1 MDALFG
7 IGIRIMNQPQAFL
20 NGQWIPASEAS
31 VPLGDA
37 GFVLGATIAE
47 QLRTFGGKIFRL
59 EDHLAR
65 MEQSLKILDIDPGMT
80 RQQFV
85 EVAHEL
91 VAKNHRLLAPGDDLG
106 LSIFVTPGLF
116 PSYAPKGVSHPMV
129 CLHTYALP
137 FYLWAQKYATGQALA
152 TTNIEQVSSRS
163 WPASLKCRSRIHYY
177 LADKQAVAI
186 DPQARALLLDAQGFV
201 AEASTANVVVYR
213 ASEGLISPP
222 LTKVLHGIS
231 LSEMIELA
239 QRMGI
244 PFKYRDLTVDDV
256 ATADEVM
263 LSSTPL
269 CLLPVTRFNN
279 RPIGSGAP
287 GPIFAR
293 IMDAWSEAVGIDIVQ
308 QAVRFTVRA

>member
-1 MDALFG
+1 
-7 IGIRIMNQPQAFL
+7 
-20 NGQWIPASEAS
+20 
-31 VPLGDA
+31 
-37 GFVLGATIAE
+37 
-47 QLRTFGGKIFRL
+47 
-59 EDHLAR
+59 
-65 MEQSLKILDIDPGMT
+65 
-80 RQQFV
+80 
-85 EVAHEL
+85 
-91 VAKNHRLLAPGDDLG
+91 
-106 LSIFVTPGLF
+106 
-116 PSYAPKGVSHPMV
+116 
-129 CLHTYALP
+129 
-137 FYLWAQKYATGQALA
+137 
-152 TTNIEQVSSRS
+152 
-163 WPASLKCRSRIHYY
+163 
-177 LADKQAVAI
+177 
-186 DPQARALLLDAQGFV
+186 
-201 AEASTANVVVYR
+201 
-213 ASEGLISPP
+213 
-222 LTKVLHGIS
+222 VLHGIS